1 MAGRQKGWRCA
12 AVRDCRK
19 AAPAGASLLRHTV
32 VLFHCTGGPSRAR
45 HTAMNRLHRRL
56 AASLFG
62 LFVAASAPLAWGQAA
77 TSAGEVTKL
86 DKAAGKITLKS
97 GEIKNLGM
105 PPMTMAFR
113 VQSPKMLDEVA
124 VGDRVR
130 FVAERI
136 EGQYVVT
143 VLSKAP

>member
-1 MAGRQKGWRCA
+1 
-12 AVRDCRK
+12 
-19 AAPAGASLLRHTV
+19 
-32 VLFHCTGGPSRAR
+32 
-45 HTAMNRLHRRL
+45 MNSFHRRL
-56 AASLFG
+56 ATGIFG
-62 LFVAASAPLAWGQAA
+62 LLVAVSAPLAWGQAA

-97 GEIKNLGM
+97 GEIKNLDM

-113 VQSPKMLDEVA
+113 VRNPKMLDEVA

-136 EGQYVVT
+136 DGQYVVT
-143 VLSKAP
+143 TLSKAP